1 MLAALIDGL
10 NRGLSLT
17 SADVHAAVSQ
27 LTDAEVS
34 VEQKSDFLTALARK
48 GETAEE
54 IRSFVS
60 ELLQRS
66 VAFPLDESVRS
77 RGVLDVCGTGGD
89 HLNTFNI
96 STSVAL
102 LAAAGGVFVAKHG
115 NRAITSQSGSA
126 DVLEALGIP
135 IDLPASQAAEVLRDH
150 GFVFLMAPLY
160 HPAFKHIAPARR
172 RCADQGQRTIFNFIG
187 PLLNPARPSSQLIGV
202 SRGDLC
208 EPLARV
214 LQSLG
219 VRRGMV
225 VSGSTGTCS
234 MDELSIL
241 GDNRIAEFYQDR
253 GFSVSTLS
261 PADLGLLPA
270 SLADLAGGDKHRNA
284 ELVLNVLSGRD
295 RGPKRDAVLLNSG
308 AALFVAGAVSSIA
321 EGWELG
327 GRWIDEGRVV
337 AKIEALRSVRS
348 RS

>member
-1 MLAALIDGL
+1 
-10 NRGLSLT
+10 
-17 SADVHAAVSQ
+17 
-27 LTDAEVS
+27 
-34 VEQKSDFLTALARK
+34 
-48 GETAEE
+48 
-54 IRSFVS
+54 
-60 ELLQRS
+60 
-66 VAFPLDESVRS
+66 
-77 RGVLDVCGTGGD
+77 
-89 HLNTFNI
+89 
-96 STSVAL
+96 
-102 LAAAGGVFVAKHG
+102 
-115 NRAITSQSGSA
+115 
-126 DVLEALGIP
+126 
-135 IDLPASQAAEVLRDH
+135 
-150 GFVFLMAPLY
+150 
-160 HPAFKHIAPARR
+160 
-172 RCADQGQRTIFNFIG
+172 
-187 PLLNPARPSSQLIGV
+187 
-202 SRGDLC
+202 
-208 EPLARV
+208 
-214 LQSLG
+214 
-219 VRRGMV
+219 
-225 VSGSTGTCS
+225 